1 MSLQS
6 RLAQLTNRVASEFKT
21 VHTRMGALSSLT
33 TANKTN
39 LVAAINEAGAPQT
52 ISLSGTN
59 LSLSKGGGTVTLP
72 SGGRVTDNGTYLTIT
87 FD

>member
-6 RLAQLTNRVASEFKT
+6 HLAELTNRVAAEFKT
-21 VHTRMGALSSLT
+21 VHSRIGSLPSLT